1 MNCPSRTDEP
11 EGTGFNQNP
20 SALAA
25 DLTTRQD
32 LNGIAN
38 SRILRRMQDAEIENL
53 ELDDPDG
60 STSKGGKGKETAVE
74 TMKNSHVKYS
84 HVGYS
89 HVGSPATA
97 VLDFDG
103 VHEDYGVGSGS
114 GGNRGTNVSAKCL
127 MRLRKVMVTFGKFV
141 GPGFM
146 VCRLLLTPPGHI

>member
-38 SRILRRMQDAEIENL
+38 LRMLRRMQDAEIENL
-53 ELDDPDG
+53 ELDDTDG
-60 STSKGGKGKETAVE
+60 STSKGGTGKEMAVE
-74 TMKNSHVKYS
+74 TMRDSHME
-84 HVGYS
+84 
-89 HVGSPATA
+89 SPATA
-97 VLDFDG
+97 VLGFDG

-114 GGNRGTNVSAKCL
+114 SGDRGSNVSAKCL
-127 MRLRKVMVTFGKFV
+127 VRLRKVVVTFGKFV